1 MLSRVSFVN
10 STNIYCMA
18 TVCLTLNWESSHELK
33 HKPGLNFHTTNTLIW
48 EGNLS
53 RYHIVQG
60 AKSSWVLN

>member
-1 MLSRVSFVN
+1 
-10 STNIYCMA
+10 MA

-60 AKSSWVLN
+60 ANSSWVLN